1 METGNND
8 AVRVNL
14 EEGRAEIARIRTFIK
29 DNKRYIEQNYGKD
42 VTKRR
47 PEYKRL
53 SDSLLKKTITMIA
66 DLFQRYYPA
75 TGYSDVETYM
85 MHQTWLDNSVD
96 VVGNAR
102 MVLQT
107 IDSIIKY
114 PNRAQYY
121 YDCWKKEVNELR
133 RKSKR
138 PEIMSPVGSWESL
151 RAALQGGAD
160 AVYFGVGKL
169 NMRSRSAANFT
180 VDDLPRIVQTC
191 REAGVRTYLTVNT
204 IIYNSEIDEMHR
216 LLDAALAA
224 GISAVIASD
233 MAVIAYAHRI
243 GLEVHI
249 STQCN
254 VSNTEAV
261 RWYSQFADVVV
272 TARELSL
279 GQVAEITQ
287 YIRQNDIRGPKGEL
301 VQVEVFAHGALC
313 MSVSGKCYL
322 SLDNY
327 NYSANR
333 GACLQLCRRGYIV
346 KDKES
351 DLELEI
357 DNEYIMSP
365 KDLCTIGFLDKIVKA
380 GVRVL
385 KIEGRGRSAD
395 YVRTVTEC
403 YREAVEAIADGS
415 YSKERIE
422 GWTSRL
428 ATVFNRGFWDGYY
441 LGRRLG
447 EWSDRYGSQATEQKV
462 YLGPVHNFFGRIGVA
477 EVQLQTNETLRVGDE
492 VVVIGETTGVYR
504 ATIAE
509 LRTDRD
515 PVPEVHQGD
524 RFSFKTTEPLHR
536 GDKVYRIDKVN
547 DEY

>member
-1 METGNND
+1 
-8 AVRVNL
+8 
-14 EEGRAEIARIRTFIK
+14 
-29 DNKRYIEQNYGKD
+29 
-42 VTKRR
+42 
-47 PEYKRL
+47 
-53 SDSLLKKTITMIA
+53 
-66 DLFQRYYPA
+66 
-75 TGYSDVETYM
+75 
-85 MHQTWLDNSVD
+85 
-96 VVGNAR
+96 
-102 MVLQT
+102 
-107 IDSIIKY
+107 
-114 PNRAQYY
+114 
-121 YDCWKKEVNELR
+121 
-133 RKSKR
+133 
-138 PEIMSPVGSWESL
+138 MSPVGSWESL
-151 RAALQGGAD
+151 QAAIQGGAN

-180 VDDLPRIVQTC
+180 VDNLPRIVEIC
-191 REAGVRTYLTVNT
+191 SNPSLPLPIRTYLTVNT
-204 IIYNSEIDEMHR
+204 IIYNDEIPEMH
-216 LLDAALAA
+216 LLLEAAKKAC
-224 GISAVIASD
+224 ISAIIASD
-233 MAVIAYAHRI
+233 MAVISYANQI

-261 RWYSQFADVVV
+261 RYYSQFADVIV
-272 TARELSL
+272 TARELPL
-279 GQVAEITQ
+279 RQVAEITQ
-287 YIRQNDIRGPKGEL
+287 FIRDNDIRGPRGNL
-301 VQVEVFAHGALC
+301 VQIEVFAHGALC

-365 KDLCTIGFLDKIVKA
+365 KDLCTIGILDKIVKA

-403 YREAVEAIADGS
+403 YREAVEAIEAGT
-415 YSKERIE
+415 YTKEKIDH
-422 GWTSRL
+422 WTQRL

-447 EWSDRYGSQATEQKV
+447 EWSERYGSQATENKV
-462 YLGPVHNFFGRIGVA
+462 FLGLVRNYFGRINVA

-492 VVVIGETTGVYR
+492 IMVIGETTGVYR
-504 ATIAE
+504 DTIRE

-524 RFSFKTTEPLHR
+524 RFSFACSSPKLGEVAAQRADGGVCPILHR
-536 GDKVYRIDKVN
+536 GDKVYRIDKLI
-547 DEY
+547 DEF

>member
-1 METGNND
+1 MN
-8 AVRVNL
+8 
-14 EEGRAEIARIRTFIK
+14 
-29 DNKRYIEQNYGKD
+29 GK
-42 VTKRR
+42 
-47 PEYKRL
+47 
-53 SDSLLKKTITMIA
+53 I
-66 DLFQRYYPA
+66 
-75 TGYSDVETYM
+75 
-85 MHQTWLDNSVD
+85 
-96 VVGNAR
+96 
-102 MVLQT
+102 
-107 IDSIIKY
+107 
-114 PNRAQYY
+114 
-121 YDCWKKEVNELR
+121 
-133 RKSKR
+133 
-138 PEIMSPVGSWESL
+138 EIMSPVGSWESL
-151 RAALQGGAD
+151 RAAIQGGAD

-180 VDDLPRIVQTC
+180 ADDLPRIVQTA
-191 REAGVRTYLTVNT
+191 REAGIRTYLTVNT
-204 IIYNSEIDEMHR
+204 IIYNNEIGEMHA
-216 LLDAALAA
+216 LLEAARAA
-224 GISAVIASD
+224 GVSAVIASD
-233 MAVIAYAHRI
+233 MAVIAYANRI

-261 RWYSQFADVVV
+261 RYYAQFADVIV
-272 TARELSL
+272 TARELPL
-279 GQVAEITQ
+279 AQVAEITQ
-287 YIRQNDIRGPKGEL
+287 YIRDNDIRGPKGGL

-322 SLDNY
+322 SLDNAG
-327 NYSANR
+327 YSANR

-415 YSKERIE
+415 YSKEKIE
-422 GWTSRL
+422 DWTRRL

-447 EWSDRYGSQATEQKV
+447 EWSERYGSQATEQKV
-462 YLGPVHNFFGRIGVA
+462 FLGLVRNYFGRIGVA
-477 EVQLQTNETLRVGDE
+477 EVEMQTAETLRVSDD
-492 VVVIGETTGVYR
+492 VMVIGETTGVYR
-504 ATIAE
+504 AAVEE

-515 PVPEVHQGD
+515 PVPQVRQGD
-524 RFSFKTTEPLHR
+524 RFSFRTATPVHR
-536 GDKVYRIDKVN
+536 GDKVYRVDKVV
-547 DEY
+547 EEF

>member
-1 METGNND
+1 
-8 AVRVNL
+8 
-14 EEGRAEIARIRTFIK
+14 
-29 DNKRYIEQNYGKD
+29 
-42 VTKRR
+42 
-47 PEYKRL
+47 
-53 SDSLLKKTITMIA
+53 
-66 DLFQRYYPA
+66 
-75 TGYSDVETYM
+75 
-85 MHQTWLDNSVD
+85 
-96 VVGNAR
+96 
-102 MVLQT
+102 
-107 IDSIIKY
+107 
-114 PNRAQYY
+114 
-121 YDCWKKEVNELR
+121 
-133 RKSKR
+133 
-138 PEIMSPVGSWESL
+138 MSPCGSWESL

-180 VDDLPRIVQTC
+180 VDDLPRIVQIC

-233 MAVIAYAHRI
+233 MAVIAYANRI

-477 EVQLQTNETLRVGDE
+477 EVQLQTAETLRVGDE

-504 ATIAE
+504 ATIQE

-536 GDKVYRIDKVN
+536 GDKVYRIDKVEG
-547 DEY
+547 DWM

>member
-1 METGNND
+1 M
-8 AVRVNL
+8 A
-14 EEGRAEIARIRTFIK
+14 
-29 DNKRYIEQNYGKD
+29 
-42 VTKRR
+42 
-47 PEYKRL
+47 
-53 SDSLLKKTITMIA
+53 
-66 DLFQRYYPA
+66 
-75 TGYSDVETYM
+75 
-85 MHQTWLDNSVD
+85 
-96 VVGNAR
+96 
-102 MVLQT
+102 
-107 IDSIIKY
+107 
-114 PNRAQYY
+114 
-121 YDCWKKEVNELR
+121 
-133 RKSKR
+133 
-138 PEIMSPVGSWESL
+138 PVGSWESL
-151 RAALQGGAD
+151 QAAIQGGAN

-180 VDDLPRIVQTC
+180 VDDLPRIVSICKAAPQPEGSC
-191 REAGVRTYLTVNT
+191 RVATEERGPVRTYLTVNT
-204 IIYNSEIDEMHR
+204 IIYNDEIEELHT
-216 LLDAALAA
+216 LLRAAKEA
-224 GISAVIASD
+224 GVSAIIASD
-233 MAVIAYAHRI
+233 MAVISYANSI

-254 VSNTEAV
+254 VSNIEAV
-261 RWYSQFADVVV
+261 RWYSQFADVIV
-272 TARELSL
+272 TARELPL
-279 GQVAEITQ
+279 RQVAEITQ
-287 YIRQNDIRGPKGEL
+287 FIRDNDIRGPKGEL
-301 VQVEVFAHGALC
+301 VQIEVFAHGALC

-380 GVRVL
+380 GVKVL

-403 YREAVEAIADGS
+403 YREAVEAIADGT
-415 YSKERIE
+415 YSKEKID
-422 GWTSRL
+422 GWMQRL

-447 EWSDRYGSQATEQKV
+447 EWSERYGSQATENKV
-462 YLGPVHNFFGRIGVA
+462 YLGLIRNYFGKINVA
-477 EVQLQTNETLRVGDE
+477 EVQLQTNETLKVGDE
-492 VVVIGETTGVYR
+492 VMVIGETTGVYR
-504 ATIAE
+504 QTICE

-524 RFSFKTTEPLHR
+524 RFSFASSELLHR
-536 GDKVYRIDKVN
+536 GDKVYRVDKVI
-547 DEY
+547 DEF

>member
-1 METGNND
+1 M
-8 AVRVNL
+8 
-14 EEGRAEIARIRTFIK
+14 
-29 DNKRYIEQNYGKD
+29 
-42 VTKRR
+42 
-47 PEYKRL
+47 
-53 SDSLLKKTITMIA
+53 
-66 DLFQRYYPA
+66 
-75 TGYSDVETYM
+75 
-85 MHQTWLDNSVD
+85 
-96 VVGNAR
+96 
-102 MVLQT
+102 
-107 IDSIIKY
+107 
-114 PNRAQYY
+114 
-121 YDCWKKEVNELR
+121 
-133 RKSKR
+133 
-138 PEIMSPVGSWESL
+138 EIMAPVGSWESL
-151 RAALQGGAD
+151 QAAIQGGAN

-169 NMRSRSAANFT
+169 NMRSRSAANFM
-180 VDDLPRIVQTC
+180 VDDLDRIVNI
-191 REAGVRTYLTVNT
+191 ASASGVRTYLTVNT
-204 IIYNSEIDEMHR
+204 IIYNDEIGEMHT
-216 LLDAALAA
+216 LLEAAKKA
-224 GISAVIASD
+224 GVSAIIASD
-233 MAVIAYAHRI
+233 MAVISYANRI

-261 RWYSQFADVVV
+261 RWYSQFADVIV
-272 TARELSL
+272 TARELPL
-279 GQVAEITQ
+279 RQVAEITQ
-287 YIRQNDIRGPKGEL
+287 YIRDNSIRGPKGEL
-301 VQVEVFAHGALC
+301 VQIEVFAHGALC

-403 YREAVEAIADGS
+403 YREAVEAIEEGS
-415 YSKERIE
+415 YSRDKIDH
-422 GWTSRL
+422 WMQRL

-441 LGRRLG
+441 LGRKLG
-447 EWSDRYGSQATEQKV
+447 EWSERYGSQATENKV
-462 YLGPVHNFFGRIGVA
+462 YLGLIRNYFGKINVA
-477 EVQLQTNETLRVGDE
+477 EVQLQTNETLKVGDE
-492 VVVIGETTGVYR
+492 IMVIGETTGVYR
-504 ATIAE
+504 DTVKE

-524 RFSFKTTEPLHR
+524 RFSFASKELLHR
-536 GDKVYRIDKVN
+536 GDKVYRVDKVI
-547 DEY
+547 DDF

>member
-1 METGNND
+1 MQK
-8 AVRVNL
+8 
-14 EEGRAEIARIRTFIK
+14 I
-29 DNKRYIEQNYGKD
+29 
-42 VTKRR
+42 
-47 PEYKRL
+47 
-53 SDSLLKKTITMIA
+53 
-66 DLFQRYYPA
+66 
-75 TGYSDVETYM
+75 
-85 MHQTWLDNSVD
+85 
-96 VVGNAR
+96 
-102 MVLQT
+102 
-107 IDSIIKY
+107 
-114 PNRAQYY
+114 
-121 YDCWKKEVNELR
+121 
-133 RKSKR
+133 
-138 PEIMSPVGSWESL
+138 EIMSPVGSYESL
-151 RAALQGGAD
+151 QAAIQGGAD

-180 VDDLPRIVQTC
+180 VDDLQRITQIAH
-191 REAGVRTYLTVNT
+191 EAGIRTYLTVNT
-204 IIYNSEIDEMHR
+204 IIYNDEIGEMHT
-216 LLDAALAA
+216 LLEAAKAA
-224 GISAVIASD
+224 GVSAIIASD
-233 MAVIAYAHRI
+233 MAVISYANRI
-243 GLEVHI
+243 GVEVHI

-261 RWYSQFADVVV
+261 RWYSQFADVIV
-272 TARELSL
+272 TARELPL
-279 GQVAEITQ
+279 AQVAEITKF
-287 YIRQNDIRGPKGEL
+287 ISDNDIRGPKGEL

-403 YREAVEAIADGS
+403 YREALDAIADGS
-415 YSKERIE
+415 YSKEKIE
-422 GWTSRL
+422 SWMERL

-441 LGRRLG
+441 LGRRMG
-447 EWSDRYGSQATEQKV
+447 EWSERYGSQATENKV
-462 YLGPVHNFFGRIGVA
+462 YLGLVKNYFGRINVA
-477 EVQLQTNETLRVGDE
+477 EVRLQTNETLRVGDE
-492 VVVIGETTGVYR
+492 VMVIGETTGVYR
-504 ATIAE
+504 ATVKE
-509 LRTDRD
+509 LRTDRE

-524 RFSFKTTEPLHR
+524 CFSFATIEPLHR
-536 GDKVYRIDKVN
+536 GDKVYRIDKVV
-547 DEY
+547 DEF

>member
-1 METGNND
+1 MRD
-8 AVRVNL
+8 K
-14 EEGRAEIARIRTFIK
+14 I
-29 DNKRYIEQNYGKD
+29 
-42 VTKRR
+42 
-47 PEYKRL
+47 
-53 SDSLLKKTITMIA
+53 
-66 DLFQRYYPA
+66 
-75 TGYSDVETYM
+75 
-85 MHQTWLDNSVD
+85 
-96 VVGNAR
+96 
-102 MVLQT
+102 
-107 IDSIIKY
+107 
-114 PNRAQYY
+114 
-121 YDCWKKEVNELR
+121 
-133 RKSKR
+133 
-138 PEIMSPVGSWESL
+138 EIMAPVGSWESL
-151 RAALQGGAD
+151 QAAIQGGAD

-180 VDDLPRIVQTC
+180 VGDLPRIVQTAQA
-191 REAGVRTYLTVNT
+191 AGIRTYLTVNT
-204 IIYNSEIDEMHR
+204 IIYNNEIEEMHT
-216 LLDAALAA
+216 LVDAARAA

-233 MAVIAYAHRI
+233 IAVITYANSI
-243 GLEVHI
+243 GMEVHI

-261 RWYSQFADVVV
+261 RYYARFADVIV
-272 TARELSL
+272 TARELPL
-279 GQVAEITQ
+279 KQVDEITQ
-287 YIRQNDIRGPKGEL
+287 FIRDNDIRGPKGGL

-365 KDLCTIGFLDKIVKA
+365 KDLCTIAFLDKIVKA

-403 YREAVEAIADGS
+403 YREAVESIGDGS
-415 YSKERIE
+415 YSKEKID
-422 GWTSRL
+422 GWMQRL

-441 LGRRLG
+441 LGRRMG

-462 YLGPVHNFFGRIGVA
+462 YLGPVKNYFGRIGVA
-477 EVQLQTNETLRVGDE
+477 EVHLQTDETLRVGDE
-492 VVVIGETTGVYR
+492 VMVIGETTGVYR
-504 ATIAE
+504 ATVRE

-515 PVPEVHQGD
+515 PVAEVHQGD
-524 RFSFKTTEPLHR
+524 CFSFATSEPVHR
-536 GDKVYRIDKVN
+536 GDKVYRIDTVN
-547 DEY
+547 DEF